1 MTESYDVV
9 VVGGGIN
16 GVGVAQA
23 AAAAGHSVLLI
34 EKSRLAAGTS
44 SKSSK
49 LIHGGLRYLESYEF
63 SLVQEGLDE
72 RALLLRLAPDLVK
85 LKPFFIPIFD
95 YTRRGPLLVRAGLSL
110 YAVLGRLRRQVRF
123 RNVARSRWGELDGL
137 ATDKLRAV
145 YQYHD
150 AQTDDTALTR
160 AVMNSALSLGAILA
174 MPAEF
179 TGAALTRDGC
189 IVNYTGDGGERSCEA
204 RVLVNAAGPWVN
216 RVLDRIE
223 PSIPRREIDL
233 VQGSHIVV
241 RGQVER
247 GIYYV
252 ECPRDGRAIFVM
264 PWKGETMVGTTE
276 TRFRGDPDR
285 VQPLRAEKNYLIRL
299 LNRYFPRYQADRE
312 GAVIDAFA
320 GLRVLPSGSGHA
332 FHRTREVILERD
344 RAGRRERP
352 RVLSIYGGKLTAY
365 RATAEKVI
373 ERIAGALPSRRP
385 VADTREL
392 RLSPP

>member
-1 MTESYDVV
+1 MTESHDVV

-34 EKSRLAAGTS
+34 EKSALAAGTS

-72 RALLLRLAPDLVK
+72 RALLLELAPDLVT
-85 LKPFFIPIFD
+85 LRPFFIPIYD
-95 YTRRGPLLVRAGLSL
+95 ATRRGPLLIRAGLSL
-110 YAVLGRLRRQVRF
+110 YAILGRLRKQVRF
-123 RNVARSRWGELDGL
+123 RRVPRSTWGDLDGL
-137 ATDKLRAV
+137 LTDDLKAV
-145 YQYHD
+145 YRYYD
-150 AQTDDTALTR
+150 AQTDDTLLTR
-160 AVMNSALSLGAILA
+160 AVMESAIRLGAELA

-179 TGAALTRDGC
+179 IGAALTDDGC
-189 IVNYTGDGGERSCEA
+189 IVRYAENGTEKACQA
-204 RVLVNAAGPWVN
+204 RVMVNAAGPWVN

-223 PSIPRREIDL
+223 PSIKQLGIELI
-233 VQGSHIVV
+233 QGSHIVV
-241 RGQVER
+241 RGQVDR

-264 PWKGETMVGTTE
+264 PWHGETLVGTTE

-285 VQPLRAEKNYLIRL
+285 VHALRSEKNYLIRI

-320 GLRVLPSGSGHA
+320 GLRVLPTGKGHA
-332 FHRTREVILERD
+332 FHRTREVIL
-344 RAGRRERP
+344 RAEPTDRREPP

-365 RATAEKVI
+365 RATAEKVLQ
-373 ERIAGALPSRRP
+373 RIAPSLPKRTA
-385 VADTREL
+385 VADTRKL
-392 RLSPP
+392 PLTPP